1 MYNETDSAGKCFS
14 VYCGLNCTVQ
24 KTPVACTHC
33 GWYKPPKQDGETW
46 ILDCVKRTC
55 SNGSVVSEPVCTE
68 PDPPVPTCV
77 NGIPP
82 VKVYNGCCYS
92 YSCECKCTGFGDP
105 HYKTFDGFYYTFQG
119 NCSYVLV
126 QEIIQKYNFSVHTQN
141 FYCDIQH
148 GLACTESLSI
158 YYKSH
163 TIYLKQTRNPT
174 VNTVLVNN
182 TTMKPSINT
191 SDFTITSS
199 GISITV
205 NIPEIQAQIEF
216 QGLYFA
222 INLPF
227 SLFSKNTHGLCG
239 KSCVCDNSTI
249 DDCRLPNGQIESCAT
264 MAGAWTVN
272 GTKCHV
278 SPPPTP
284 PPQPEISSTTPS
296 KEPLISITTPK
307 VPWICDII
315 RNPDGVFK
323 KCHPVIPYE
332 NYYNACT
339 YDVKISKIETF
350 GCNSL
355 EGYARMCADA
365 SICVDWRSSTKGV
378 CDYNCSSPKVYQACG
393 KIVQQFVALSS
404 EGCFCPNGTTLFN
417 TDTDICTPFCGDK
430 WHANC
435 KECECR
441 AEAMGPVCEPVKC
454 PDIQSCNKPG
464 FMKMTVDC
472 CPQCVI
478 IAVDT
483 CMDCNCGSTVNAST
497 SLLNIECSPVPCN
510 TACSQGFSYEPVP
523 GQCCGKCAQKK
534 CVYTD
539 DNNTVHTI
547 EVGTSFKPAN
557 ETCVKYNC
565 TKNNNEF
572 ILEKIIRSCPPF
584 YPEKCKPVS

>member
-1 MYNETDSAGKCFS
+1 CPLHTEI
-14 VYCGLNCTVQ
+14 
-24 KTPVACTHC
+24 
-33 GWYKPPKQDGETW
+33 PPKTW
-46 ILDCVKRTC
+46 ISDCVKRTC

-68 PDPPVPTCV
+68 PDPPVPKCI
-77 NGIPP
+77 NGFPP
-82 VKVYNGCCYS
+82 VKVYRGCCFN
-92 YSCECKCTGFGDP
+92 YSCKCKCTGFGDP
-105 HYKTFDGFYYTFQG
+105 HYKTFDGSYYTFQG

-126 QEIIQKYNFSVHTQN
+126 QEIIQKYNFSVHTHN
-141 FYCDIQH
+141 YYCDVQK
-148 GLACTESLSI
+148 GLACTDSLSI

-163 TIYLKQTRNPT
+163 TIYLRQTRNPT
-174 VNTVLVNN
+174 VNTVINN
-182 TTMKPSINT
+182 KTMIPSIT
-191 SDFTITSS
+191 TADFTITSS

-205 NIPEIQAQIEF
+205 DIPEIQAQIEF
-216 QGLYFA
+216 EGLYFA

-239 KSCVCDNSTI
+239 VCDNSTT
-249 DDCRLPNGQIESCAT
+249 DDCRLPNGQTESCET

-278 SPPPTP
+278 PPPPPPPPPTP
-284 PPQPEISSTTPS
+284 PPPPPPPPTP
-296 KEPLISITTPK
+296 P
-307 VPWICDII
+307 PWICDII
-315 RNPDGVFK
+315 RNPEGVFK
-323 KCHPVIPYE
+323 NCHPRISYE
-332 NYYNACT
+332 IYYKACT
-339 YDVKISKIETF
+339 YDVTLSKIETF

-393 KIVQQFVALSS
+393 RKVEETCNIMYNKEFVNCESGVCQGFK

-417 TDTDICTPFCGDK
+417 TDTNICTPFCGNIIYLCVFFLQPGDK
-430 WHANC
+430 WRMNC
-435 KECECR
+435 EECECR
-441 AEAMGPVCEPVKC
+441 AEALGRVCEPVKC
-454 PDIQSCNKPG
+454 LNIQSCNKPG
-464 FMKMTVDC
+464 FMKKTNNLYKCLYCFM
-472 CPQCVI
+472 
-478 IAVDT
+478 
-483 CMDCNCGSTVNAST
+483 
-497 SLLNIECSPVPCN
+497 
-510 TACSQGFSYEPVP
+510 QGFSYEPVP

-547 EVGTSFKPAN
+547 EVGTRFDPAN

-584 YPEKCKPVS
+584 YPDNCKPVS